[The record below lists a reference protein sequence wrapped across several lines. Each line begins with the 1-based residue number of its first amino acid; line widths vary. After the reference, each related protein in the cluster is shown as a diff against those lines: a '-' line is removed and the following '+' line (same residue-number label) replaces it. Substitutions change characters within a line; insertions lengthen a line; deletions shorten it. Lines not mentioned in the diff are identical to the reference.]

1 MPMVKGLIH
10 HNCHWDLKMSVKDK
24 SGGETEVNI
33 SENSGDYQ
41 HGKHPNSLSN
51 LKPFEKGV
59 SGNPGG
65 KPMKFQN
72 LKKSLD
78 RWGKKHIVYDL
89 WEIPEA
95 TDGQPLKEQVLFGI
109 WDKARRGNIKCM
121 ELLARLGCLDD

>member
-10 HNCHWDLKMSVKDK
+10 HNCHWDFKLSTIDKTGGKKDESPFIAEK
-24 SGGETEVNI
+24 EYE
-33 SENSGDYQ
+33 
-41 HGKHPNSLSN
+41 HGKHPNSLAN
-51 LKPFEKGV
+51 LKTFEKGV

-65 KPMKFQN
+65 RPEKFRA
-72 LKKSLD
+72 LKKALD
-78 RWGKKHIVYDL
+78 RWGEKHIVYDL